1 MIMKD
6 KLLQILEEDC
16 PGVDFAEETALVDDG
31 VIESLDLVTIVA
43 DIMDA
48 FGIELTVDDLL
59 PENFNT
65 VDGMLNLIERKQ
77 NG

>member
-1 MIMKD
+1 MKD

-31 VIESLDLVTIVA
+31 IIESLDMVTIVA

-48 FGIELTVDDLL
+48 FGIVLTVDDLL

-65 VDGMLNLIERKQ
+65 VDVMLGLIERKQ

>member
-1 MIMKD
+1 MKD

-31 VIESLDLVTIVA
+31 VIESLDMVTIVA

-48 FGIELTVDDLL
+48 FGITVTVDDLL

-65 VDGMLNLIERKQ
+65 VDAMLDLIERKQ

>member
-1 MIMKD
+1 MKD

-31 VIESLDLVTIVA
+31 VIESLDMVTIVA

-48 FGIELTVDDLL
+48 FGVTLTVDDLL

-65 VDGMLNLIERKQ
+65 VDAMLDLIERKQ

>member
-1 MIMKD
+1 MKD

-31 VIESLDLVTIVA
+31 VIESLDMVTIVA

-48 FGIELTVDDLL
+48 FGITITVDDLL

-65 VDGMLNLIERKQ
+65 VDAMLDLIERKQ

>member
-1 MIMKD
+1 MKD

-31 VIESLDLVTIVA
+31 VIESLDMVTIVA

-48 FGIELTVDDLL
+48 FGITITVDDLL

-65 VDGMLNLIERKQ
+65 VDAMLDRIERKQ

>member
-1 MIMKD
+1 MKE

-16 PGVDFAEETALVDDG
+16 PGVDFEEESALVDDG
-31 VIESLDLVTIVA
+31 VIESLDMVTIVA
-43 DIMDA
+43 DLMDA
-48 FGIELTVDDLL
+48 FDITITVDDLL

-65 VDGMLNLIERKQ
+65 VDAMLALIERKQ

>member
-1 MIMKD
+1 MKE

-16 PGVDFAEETALVDDG
+16 PGVDFEASSARVDDG
-31 VIESLDLVTIVA
+31 EIESLDMVTIVA

-59 PENFNT
+59 PENFNS
-65 VDGMLNLIERKQ
+65 VDAMIDLIERKQ
-77 NG
+77 DA

>member
-1 MIMKD
+1 MKD

-31 VIESLDLVTIVA
+31 VIESLDMVTIVA

-48 FGIELTVDDLL
+48 FGITITVDDLL

-65 VDGMLNLIERKQ
+65 VDAMIDLIERKQ